1 MDRAGYTEA
10 RTNTG
15 GNMKNRVDFLTIVT
29 AICVA
34 AYVAIMLDHVA
45 DVDLGFSGEQIR
57 NTAVIAA
64 SVMAMLMAIDFFGK
78 KSSKTD
84 QPR

>member
-45 DVDLGFSGEQIR
+45 NVDLGFSGEQIR
-57 NTAVIAA
+57 NTAVITAI
-64 SVMAMLMAIDFFGK
+64 VMAMLMAIDFFGK
-78 KSSKTD
+78 KPGNTD
-84 QPR
+84 QPQ

>member
-1 MDRAGYTEA
+1 MT
-10 RTNTG
+10 
-15 GNMKNRVDFLTIVT
+15 NRVDFLTIVT

-45 DVDLGFSGEQIR
+45 NVDLGFSCEQIR
-57 NTAVIAA
+57 NTAVITAI
-64 SVMAMLMAIDFFGK
+64 VMAMLMAIDFFGK
-78 KSSKTD
+78 KSGKTD